1 MQVRIFQGVRAVSVL
16 FHSHLKSELLTLR
29 RKSEEGVEKF
39 DRFPR
44 LLLDIK
50 RPENDMIPPLG
61 ATVEKSSY
69 DLKEHSRL
77 RIVFCS
83 KYSLF
88 SSKSI
93 DISKKK
99 N

>member
-1 MQVRIFQGVRAVSVL
+1 MQFQSCIF
-16 FHSHLKSELLTLR
+16 SHQLKSELLTLR

-93 DISKKK
+93 VDISKK

>member
-1 MQVRIFQGVRAVSVL
+1 MAPFNLVPWTID
-16 FHSHLKSELLTLR
+16 TL
-29 RKSEEGVEKF
+29 GVEKF

-93 DISKKK
+93 VDISKKK
-99 N
+99 LGQVN